1 MDEQLQFPIGKF
13 KWIDEPS
20 SDQIN
25 TGMETLANFSQ
36 QLKNT
41 LAGSN
46 EEDFIKCYTAR
57 SFEFKKNGICRRG
70 F

>member
-1 MDEQLQFPIGKF
+1 MDEQLQFPLGKF

-36 QLKNT
+36 QLKNN

-46 EEDFIKCYTAR
+46 EEAM
-57 SFEFKKNGICRRG
+57 KKILSNVIALGAGIFRK
-70 F
+70 

>member
-36 QLKNT
+36 Q
-41 LAGSN
+41 
-46 EEDFIKCYTAR
+46 
-57 SFEFKKNGICRRG
+57 
-70 F
+70 